1 MQPFKLRICIGNENL
16 PKWDYQQMIYNRQRG
31 QKNLPVKYSKVQH
44 RKKKKTEKQK
54 NGYSMV

>member
-1 MQPFKLRICIGNENL
+1 
-16 PKWDYQQMIYNRQRG
+16 MIYNRQRG